1 MLTLVVCLGAC
12 GSDEPHAPTSCNG
25 SDAACQK
32 PLNEVVFPAT
42 HNSYAASDEPGWHF
56 ANQRYGVAR
65 QLADGIRALLIDVH
79 FGVQDPVRGIVRTDL
94 RAEGADRNKVAQ
106 QIGPRAL
113 RAGDRI
119 AGRVGV
125 RSLHGTSKPY
135 LCHTLCEL
143 GAEPLDQELGA
154 IRRFMDRHPDQVLVL
169 IVEDYVPPPVI
180 EKAFERTGLLSQAAT
195 LKPRAPLPTL
205 GKLIERGTRLVV
217 FAEEKGGSPPWYMPA
232 FSYIQDTP
240 LGARRPSSLSCARF
254 RGNPGNAVL
263 KLNHWLDT
271 FPPSRTAER
280 AIGRPRALRRRIAKC
295 TRERGRAPG
304 IVAVDFYDQ
313 TAVVQVARALN
324 AQHRET
330 GR

>member
-1 MLTLVVCLGAC
+1 
-12 GSDEPHAPTSCNG
+12 
-25 SDAACQK
+25 
-32 PLNEVVFPAT
+32 
-42 HNSYAASDEPGWHF
+42 
-56 ANQRYGVAR
+56 
-65 QLADGIRALLIDVH
+65 
-79 FGVQDPVRGIVRTDL
+79 VRTDL

-113 RAGDRI
+113 RAADRI

-143 GAEPLDQELGA
+143 GAEPLDQELGVM
-154 IRRFMDRHPDQVLVL
+154 RRFMDSHPDQVLVL

-180 EKAFERTGLLSQAAT
+180 EKALERTGLLSQAAT
-195 LKPRAPLPTL
+195 LKPRAPMPTL
-205 GKLIERGTRLVV
+205 GKLIERHTRLVV

-240 LGARRPSSLSCARF
+240 LGARRPSRLSCALF
-254 RGNPGNAVL
+254 RGNPGNPVL

-280 AIGRPRALRRRIAKC
+280 AIGGPRALRRRITKC

-313 TAVVQVARALN
+313 TAVVQDARALN
-324 AQHRET
+324 AQR
-330 GR
+330 